1 MKIKINEDKKQETD
15 IQNQKIADNR
25 RLAFD
30 LNYPNGLTDMFPNSP
45 YVCPKCRNY
54 ESTPKNIFG
63 ADIFHDIYSLRN
75 DINCLNCHSNSILNT
90 QENTLKQL
98 IEILN
103 MNAFNNVN
111 LTLGSK
117 TNVGTVSMKE
127 NQVND
132 IYFEDMGIPLNAK
145 ILDIHLT
152 PSCHLFPLKLMSN
165 NTRYVQDVRDNKFSF
180 FPANITNQEK
190 TDEKNGLS
198 IMVQWLLFDDNNTL
212 DNNLL
217 DAIDNFIDNKPY
229 ELIMNANRSLELI
242 CNQICYKEFVKNNNN
257 SNGKKSVEDFLVTGA
272 TYGHQLSHLMTLISK
287 ANSLTII
294 EKTLITKMNWLRK
307 LRNDIAHRGKLKDN
321 RELTKN
327 EKIEILAIAILGSS
341 LLKYIFKKL

>member
-103 MNAFNNVN
+103 MNAFNNVY

-229 ELIMNANRSLELI
+229 ELIMNAN
-242 CNQICYKEFVKNNNN
+242 
-257 SNGKKSVEDFLVTGA
+257 
-272 TYGHQLSHLMTLISK
+272 
-287 ANSLTII
+287 
-294 EKTLITKMNWLRK
+294 
-307 LRNDIAHRGKLKDN
+307 
-321 RELTKN
+321 
-327 EKIEILAIAILGSS
+327 
-341 LLKYIFKKL
+341 